1 MSALSLIKN
10 CLGGLDKRTLIKFAT
25 SLNVAINENTAI
37 KIEKYVKKLINII
50 LLFLN
55 LKFHLLILVIK
66 LSILELLF

>member
-10 CLGGLDKRTLIKFAT
+10 CLGGLDKRTLIKFTT